1 MLDFEL
7 FHVPAITLGLL
18 SGIVV
23 VMGTAGVFFL
33 VPFYAQTVLG
43 HPALVVV
50 LILVPGGIVT
60 AVASP
65 LMGLAADRFGH
76 RRVSLVGQ
84 LILAAGT
91 AGLATV
97 HAGQTLVWLV
107 LLLMTV
113 SLGLASFH
121 APNSAS
127 VLGYVPSKRYG
138 IVSGLINSARNMGNV
153 LGIAAATGL
162 VTWVMAR
169 NGFPPS
175 LAKVTADSDPVLLQ
189 SFTEGMHVAFWT
201 LCGLSLFV
209 AALHGV
215 FRTPTG
221 ASSSNI

>member
-1 MLDFEL
+1 
-7 FHVPAITLGLL
+7 
-18 SGIVV
+18 
-23 VMGTAGVFFL
+23 MGTAGVFFL

-43 HPALVVV
+43 HTAMVVG

-60 AVASP
+60 AVGSP
-65 LMGLAADRFGH
+65 LIGLVADRFGH
-76 RRVSLVGQ
+76 RRVSLLGQ

-91 AGLATV
+91 AGMATV
-97 HAGQTLVWLV
+97 QAGQSLAWLV
-107 LLLMTV
+107 AFLMMV

-127 VLGYVPSKRYG
+127 VLGYVPSHRYG

-169 NGFPPS
+169 NGYPPS
-175 LAKVTADSDPVLLQ
+175 LARVTADSDVALLQ
-189 SFTEGMHVAFWT
+189 SFTEGMHLAFWV
-201 LCGLSLFV
+201 LCGLSLVV

-215 FRTPTG
+215 FRTQRKGISP
-221 ASSSNI
+221 SNP